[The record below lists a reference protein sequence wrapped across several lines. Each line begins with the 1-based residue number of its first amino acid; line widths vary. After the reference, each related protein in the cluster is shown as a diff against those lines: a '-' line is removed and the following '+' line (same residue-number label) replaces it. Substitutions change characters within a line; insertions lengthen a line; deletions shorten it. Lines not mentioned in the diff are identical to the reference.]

1 MGETNCAMC
10 CRGPVSSNSQQ
21 AVACIAQAPLSRI
34 SQATSEQLTTQR
46 HCHIPGFR
54 WVLHSLPSAYTQ
66 HTTHIHLSRCL
77 CSVNLR
83 GSGAPCDSLQKA
95 LPIGQATCWFTISCS
110 NTLPQHL
117 LFQQNLVTEICIFQ
131 IIRLCFKVYLSRI
144 LASLHDSLC
153 AGICMWIIC

>member
-1 MGETNCAMC
+1 MC
-10 CRGPVSSNSQQ
+10 CRGSVSSNTQQ
-21 AVACIAQAPLSRI
+21 AVARIAQAPLRRI
-34 SQATSEQLTTQR
+34 SQATSEQLATQR

-83 GSGAPCDSLQKA
+83 GSGAPCDSLQRA
-95 LPIGQATCWFTISCS
+95 LPIWQATCWFTISCS
-110 NTLPQHL
+110 NTLPQQT
-117 LFQQNLVTEICIFQ
+117 LFQQTLETEICFLQ
-131 IIRLCFKVYLSRI
+131 ITRVLFKVQFSRI
-144 LASLHDSLC
+144 LASVHDIPC